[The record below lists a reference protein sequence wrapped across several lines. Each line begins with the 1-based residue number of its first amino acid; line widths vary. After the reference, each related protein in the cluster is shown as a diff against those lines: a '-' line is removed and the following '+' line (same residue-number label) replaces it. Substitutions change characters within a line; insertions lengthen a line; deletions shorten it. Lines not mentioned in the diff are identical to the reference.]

1 MTSAASCDADCLLPD
16 IEDSVQPFSE
26 KRNAKNLI
34 KKFVED
40 GMFSGKYVFP
50 RINDRESGCLIDDI
64 STLMIPGVDG
74 FMYPKSEVGNDIYF
88 FDKLLETLEF
98 KKGIPVG
105 TFKIIPLI
113 ETGALF

>member
-1 MTSAASCDADCLLPD
+1 
-16 IEDSVQPFSE
+16 
-26 KRNAKNLI
+26 
-34 KKFVED
+34 
-40 GMFSGKYVFP
+40 
-50 RINDRESGCLIDDI
+50 
-64 STLMIPGVDG
+64 MIPGVDG

-113 ETGALF
+113 ETGGAVLNVQDICKASSRVVAMLLVVKILLRTSREFMMLMRRLCLLHVLLLQWALALVG